1 MSLRDDTCAYQL
13 GGNWTK
19 VAEDGN
25 QFGVLNNSFGD
36 WEKKQTGY
44 LSIKIFQTSLI
55 TQPKLQKM
63 YLFWSW
69 SESLFFFFNFWKIDS
84 IWRMS
89 EEYMVVGKVG
99 GEKEKGL

>member
-36 WEKKQTGY
+36 WEKKTNW
-44 LSIKIFQTSLI
+44 LSINQNISNIIDHPAKAAKDVFILELI
-55 TQPKLQKM
+55 GKLI
-63 YLFWSW
+63 LF
-69 SESLFFFFNFWKIDS
+69 L
-84 IWRMS
+84 
-89 EEYMVVGKVG
+89 
-99 GEKEKGL
+99 